1 MAIVFNQFD
10 KELLMITSS
19 TDGWWVEYISDVK
32 GKRPF
37 TPGRKPI
44 RSAKKPDGNF
54 DGPYCCEACAG
65 DCVNFGATL
74 ERAKMANH
82 GTPDERFCAWM
93 GG

>member
-1 MAIVFNQFD
+1 MTTMLIA
-10 KELLMITSS
+10 
-19 TDGWWVEYISDVK
+19 DGWCVEYIPDAK
-32 GKRPF
+32 GERPF

-65 DCVNFGATL
+65 DCVNFGATP
-74 ERAKMANH
+74 EKAKMANH
-82 GTPDERFCAWM
+82 GTRDERFCAWM